1 MQPAIVPSRRVEP
14 VSRLTSD
21 LDIDGCMYMKNVRD
35 KLAPR
40 RGPVVYSYAV
50 ALHWAGVTKSC
61 CHESSH
67 SESDNAMMLN

>member
-40 RGPVVYSYAV
+40 RGQ
-50 ALHWAGVTKSC
+50 
-61 CHESSH
+61 SSTVMQ
-67 SESDNAMMLN
+67 SPCIGRV